1 MATSLKTLVIGTSLT
16 EASDAVVRT
25 GLAIAQAT
33 GAAPWLIHVYPP
45 LLGAYGAGV
54 DALWIESQVESL
66 KKQIED
72 QARRTGLA
80 ALDGFSPDHLQLVLG
95 SPHWEIVDLAKRV
108 QADLIVVGTAEPH
121 RSLLGSTADRV
132 IRKAPCPVF
141 TVRSEAAFPPHR
153 VEIPVDLSPISAHG
167 LRRGTELL
175 AQMGIPLTEAEVLFV
190 LNPFEVAGSITFTPE
205 QIKRFA
211 AEELHRFVAKNT
223 AEGARPRLTRV
234 RTGYPRE
241 EILAAFEE
249 TGADLA
255 VLGTQGRSGFERLM
269 IGSVAGGVLQSAR
282 CNLLIVPPAPEHPEA
297 AAEDDKKLAGA
308 DWTYVSDEDRS
319 PVASG
324 RS

>member
-1 MATSLKTLVIGTSLT
+1 MTTSLKTFVIGTSLT
-16 EASDAVVRT
+16 EGSDAVVRI
-25 GLAIAQAT
+25 GVAIAQAT
-33 GAAPWLIHVYPP
+33 GATPWLIHVYPP

-54 DALWIESQVESL
+54 DAFWMEEQVKSL
-66 KKQIED
+66 EKQVAD

-80 ALDGFSPDHLQLVLG
+80 ELAGFSPDQIRLVLG
-95 SPHWEIVDLAKRV
+95 SPHWEIVDLARRV

-205 QIKRFA
+205 QIQRFA
-211 AEELHRFVAKNT
+211 NEELHRFVVANT
-223 AEGARPRLTRV
+223 EEGARPRLTRV
-234 RTGYPRE
+234 RSGYPRE
-241 EILAAFEE
+241 EILTAFEE
-249 TGADLA
+249 RGADLA

-269 IGSVAGGVLQSAR
+269 IGSVASGVLQSAR
-282 CNLLIVPPAPEHPEA
+282 CNLLIVPPAADHPEA
-297 AAEDDKKLAGA
+297 ATKEEKKLSGA
-308 DWTYVSDEDRS
+308 DWTYVSDQDKS
-319 PVASG
+319 PVAAG